1 MAHAHL
7 HTVVTSRRWGRRRDW
22 TICPLLVCYVVHQP
36 VGWYCIRQKW
46 SFQYRLTDARVCLPK
61 GTDVQRLVS
70 RDSAAA
76 GAAAQPAASSSWQLH
91 VQFSIIH
98 LHQRRRRRRTRVWR
112 HCRWPWPCS
121 LCRPWPAAFRA
132 DRHCVTHLVRLW
144 RPLATPSASG
154 SPSCRHKPKLHYF
167 DLLPFVVQQ
176 VVQQVVLQ
184 QIHNI
189 LTLSQFTTCHWIT
202 WLITS

>member
-98 LHQRRRRRRTRVWR
+98 VHQRRRRRRTRVWR
-112 HCRWPWPCS
+112 HCRWPWPWPCS

-132 DRHCVTHLVRLW
+132 DRYCVTHLVRLW
-144 RPLATPSASG
+144 RPLATRRPRPLVHLRVDISRN
-154 SPSCRHKPKLHYF
+154 C
-167 DLLPFVVQQ
+167 
-176 VVQQVVLQ
+176 
-184 QIHNI
+184 
-189 LTLSQFTTCHWIT
+189 
-202 WLITS
+202 ITSICYHLLCNKLYNKLYYNKSTTSWHSANSRLVIESRD